1 MDETVANSNSQ
12 CPTAITYIGFF
23 AALFLVSLIVNIL
36 QVSLLIVAMCRA
48 RKRDHTETHS
58 EKRSRN
64 SYIED
69 DGNTMWSE
77 EAPEYSQKEYEN
89 VKLEDIMRSKS
100 PQESNVLESETE
112 VNDQQYYE
120 PINLDTKKVRFT
132 FV

>member
-1 MDETVANSNSQ
+1 MMDETVANSNNQ
-12 CPTAITYIGFF
+12 CSTAITYIGFF
-23 AALFLVSLIVNIL
+23 AALFFVSLVINLL

-48 RKRDHTETHS
+48 RRRDYTETYS

-89 VKLEDIMRSKS
+89 VKLECKMRSKS
-100 PQESNVLESETE
+100 PSESNVLESETG
-112 VNDQQYYE
+112 VTNQHYE
-120 PINLDTKKVRFT
+120 SINLDKKKVRFT